1 MTGAAP
7 LTASSAG
14 HLNNMPFNSL
24 KFLLFLPI
32 VYFFFQIAAERL
44 RWSVLLAASLL
55 FYAALNVPYLLAV
68 LALVTTMTYGFG
80 IWIDQ
85 AKSPKAKSTLLWS
98 GIAVNVLVLVTMRYL
113 PFLSE
118 NLTALS
124 TVLSLNLKIQPVKVF
139 VAIGVSF
146 YVFQA
151 ISYLIDIYLEIEKPE
166 SHFGYFALYMGF
178 FPKLLQGP
186 IERSGDLLPQL
197 KQPYKFDYD
206 NLRTGLLQF
215 SWGLLKKLVIADQL
229 ALMVNPVYD
238 NVYAYTGLPLLLAT
252 YYFALQIYFD
262 FSGYSD
268 MALGAA
274 RVFNI
279 KLTQNFNNPY
289 FSRSI
294 ADFWRR
300 WHISF
305 SRWILDYIFKPVQM
319 SLRAWKTWGIVSAL
333 VVTFFVSGLWHG
345 ASWTFI
351 VWGLLHGFYMSCAV
365 IYKPIQKKLHGHF
378 NIRNNNPLLRIW
390 QIFFTFHLACFAW
403 IFFRANNIHD
413 AIYVVKNLLH
423 AFNGHTLLNIK
434 SNIYVGNSLFT
445 FIVIML
451 YSLVVIASDNIYN
464 HKVAEVTLTKR
475 RYISWP
481 IIYLIIFSSIVLGN
495 FDNYSFIYNRF

>member
-1 MTGAAP
+1 
-7 LTASSAG
+7 
-14 HLNNMPFNSL
+14 MPFNSL
-24 KFLLFLPI
+24 KFLLFLPV
-32 VYFFFQIAAERL
+32 VYLFFRFAGERARL
-44 RWSVLLAASLL
+44 SVLLAASLL
-55 FYAALNVPYLLAV
+55 FYAALNVPYLLVV
-68 LALVTTMTYGFG
+68 LALITMVTYGFG
-80 IWIDQ
+80 IWIER
-85 AKSPKAKSTLLWS
+85 AESPKTKCTVLWS
-98 GIAVNVLVLVTMRYL
+98 GIAVNILVLVTMRYL
-113 PFLSE
+113 PFLAQ
-118 NLTALS
+118 NITALS
-124 TVLSLNLKIQPVKVF
+124 TALSLGINVQPVKAF

-166 SHFGYFALYMGF
+166 LNFGYFALYMSF

-197 KQPYKFDYD
+197 KQTYKFDYD
-206 NLRTGLLQF
+206 NLREGLLQF
-215 SWGLLKKLVIADQL
+215 FWGLLKKVVIADQL
-229 ALMVNPVYD
+229 AVMVNPVYD
-238 NVYAYTGLPLLLAT
+238 NVYAYKGLPLILAT

-268 MALGAA
+268 MALGTA

-305 SRWILDYIFKPVQM
+305 SRWILDYIFKPVQI
-319 SLRAWKTWGIVSAL
+319 SLRTWKTWGTVSAL
-333 VVTFFVSGLWHG
+333 IVTFLVSGLWHG
-345 ASWTFI
+345 ASWTFV
-351 VWGLLHGFYMSCAV
+351 VWGLLHGFYLSCSV
-365 IYKPIQKKLHGHF
+365 VYKPIQKTLHGYF
-378 NIRNNNPLLRIW
+378 NIRNDNPFLRIW
-390 QIFFTFHLACFAW
+390 QIFFTFNLTCFAW
-403 IFFRANNIHD
+403 IFFRSNNIHD

-423 AFNGHTLLNIK
+423 WVNIRDLINIK
-434 SNIYVGNSLFT
+434 SSVYIGNSAFM
-445 FIVIML
+445 FKVVML
-451 YSLVVIASDNIYN
+451 YSLAIIVSDNIYKHN
-464 HKVAEVTLTKR
+464 VAKVTLTQK